1 MAGYSK
7 LFSDIVTSSVWVIDN
22 ATLRVWI
29 AMLATCDASGFVP
42 GAIPGFASLA
52 RVSIPE
58 MEQAVQ
64 ILAGPDPY
72 SRNKANEGRRI
83 AETRGGWLILNY
95 PEYRNRK
102 QCKDGSRAEYER
114 NRRAGKKGDADA

>member
-7 LFSDIVTSSVWVIDN
+7 LFSDIVTSSVWCIDN

-29 AMLATCDASGFVP
+29 AMLAMCDADGYVP

-52 RVSIPE
+52 RVTIPE
-58 MEQAVQ
+58 MEQAVE
-64 ILAGPDPY
+64 ILAAPDPY
-72 SRNKANEGRRI
+72 SRNPTNQGRRI
-83 AETRGGWLILNY
+83 QATKGGWLILNY

-102 QCKDGSRAEYER
+102 QSKDGSRAKYER
-114 NRRAGKKGDADA
+114 ERRAGKREDGSV